1 MPAVPRPSLYSA
13 DRLVAEDDSKAWYRP
28 RYRNCSR
35 DVSEYLGDTQPDFFQ
50 LCAVE
55 FQRWIGN
62 PSLDWTYE
70 SCFTTFL
77 RETGPGFR
85 IAQFL
90 TSLYIVVVSS
100 LYLDR
105 PLVFVYNLEHKETD
119 MRPGNFVVNLAFYTW
134 CLDLLIVSVAY
145 FLCRYYGTRP
155 YCSNAGELTPFFR
168 IATYQLREEREA
180 ETRRAAGDN
189 GRTAWQV
196 FVTTVAFL
204 FYLAYFVLGAIA
216 MHTVLGHMYVT
227 KNVWF
232 AVLLGLISL
241 MAGIASMDDLTQ
253 MGSPWGIQEC
263 SKWASILLSCRGIW
277 ILPPNIILFIAAT
290 MATFPP
296 SWCRDC

>member
-1 MPAVPRPSLYSA
+1 MTARSRPSAYSP

-28 RYRNCSR
+28 RYRNCGSN
-35 DVSEYLGDTQPDFFQ
+35 VSEYLGDTQPAFFE

-85 IAQFL
+85 FAQFL
-90 TSLYIVVVSS
+90 TSLYIVVASTI
-100 LYLDR
+100 YLDR
-105 PLVFVYNLEHKETD
+105 PLIFVYNLEHPNTD
-119 MRPGNFVVNLAFYTW
+119 MRLGNFVVNLAFYLW
-134 CLDLLIVSVAY
+134 CLDLLIVSFSY
-145 FLCRYYGTRP
+145 FLCRVYGTRP

-180 ETRRAAGDN
+180 EQFRAAGN
-189 GRTAWQV
+189 GQTAWQF
-196 FVTTVAFL
+196 FVTTTFFF
-204 FYLAYFVLGAIA
+204 FYLAYFILGAIA
-216 MHTVLGHMYVT
+216 MHTVLGHVFIA

-232 AVLLGLISL
+232 AVLLGIISL
-241 MAGIASMDDLTQ
+241 MAAISSMDDLTQ
-253 MGSPWGIQEC
+253 IGSPWGIQEC
-263 SKWASILLSCRGIW
+263 NKLASVLLSCRSIW
-277 ILPPNIILFIAAT
+277 ILPPNLLLFIAAT
-290 MATFPP
+290 MASFPP